1 LAAAAFSKRQL
12 HFFSVVQ
19 SPKVKKAAPS
29 LQTALIVHS
38 FWLAHNAA
46 CQFIG
51 QRKDNKGGILMS
63 ILSLRELQPG
73 NKGKVVS
80 ISAQGEMGRRI
91 RDMGLLPGTEVE
103 VVGCAP
109 LGDPVALRLIGI
121 TVALRNNE
129 ADNVTVEALL

>member
-1 LAAAAFSKRQL
+1 
-12 HFFSVVQ
+12 
-19 SPKVKKAAPS
+19 
-29 LQTALIVHS
+29 
-38 FWLAHNAA
+38 
-46 CQFIG
+46 
-51 QRKDNKGGILMS
+51 MS

-91 RDMGLLPGTEVE
+91 RDLGLLPGTEVE

-109 LGDPVALRLIGI
+109 LGDPLALRLMGI

>member
-1 LAAAAFSKRQL
+1 
-12 HFFSVVQ
+12 
-19 SPKVKKAAPS
+19 
-29 LQTALIVHS
+29 
-38 FWLAHNAA
+38 
-46 CQFIG
+46 
-51 QRKDNKGGILMS
+51 MS

-73 NKGKVVS
+73 NKGKVVN

-91 RDMGLLPGTEVE
+91 RDMGLLPGAEVE

-109 LGDPVALRLIGI
+109 LGDPLALRLMGI